1 MKMHTPMLKN
11 DEELQDSVNKALNQA
26 QGPSKRLDD
35 YTGHTL
41 MRLALT
47 LPEIRRDQK
56 KHSH

>member
-1 MKMHTPMLKN
+1 MLKN